1 MNCLGLKSRLL
12 EVLRK
17 QLEETVENF
26 KAVIEDAQ
34 RSANEYGAP
43 KDRYDSFRMQLLRK
57 KDMFSQQLAK
67 VNEQADVLER
77 ISIDQEL
84 KKVEFGALIF
94 TKKQKIFV
102 SIGLGRIEMGNEV
115 FFAIS
120 PNVPI
125 YKAMEGL
132 KVGDDFK
139 FRDEVIRIESIC

>member
-17 QLEETVENF
+17 QLEETVVNF
-26 KAVIEDAQ
+26 KVVIEDAQ
-34 RSANEYGAP
+34 KSANEYGAP

-57 KDMFSQQLAK
+57 KDMFGQQLAK

-84 KKVEFGALIF
+84 KKVEFGALVF

-102 SIGLGRIEMGNEV
+102 SIGLGRIELDNDV
-115 FFAIS
+115 YFAIS

>member
-1 MNCLGLKSRLL
+1 MNCLALKARLL

-17 QLEETVENF
+17 QLEETVVNF
-26 KAVIEDAQ
+26 KTVIEEAQ
-34 RSANEYGAP
+34 KSANEYGAP

-84 KKVEFGALIF
+84 KKVEFGALVF

-102 SIGLGRIEMGNEV
+102 SIGLGRIELDKDV
-115 FFAIS
+115 YFAIS

-125 YKAMEGL
+125 YNAMEGL

>member
-1 MNCLGLKSRLL
+1 MNCLGLKARLL

-17 QLEETVENF
+17 QLEETVVNF

-34 RSANEYGAP
+34 KSANEYGAP

-57 KDMFSQQLAK
+57 KDMFGQQLAK

-77 ISIDQEL
+77 ISIDQVL

-102 SIGLGRIEMGNEV
+102 SIGLGRIEMDNDV
-115 FFAIS
+115 YFAIS

>member
-34 RSANEYGAP
+34 KSANEYGAP

-57 KDMFSQQLAK
+57 KDMFAQQLAK

-77 ISIDQEL
+77 ISTDQEL
-84 KKVEFGALIF
+84 NKVEFGALVF

-102 SIGLGRIEMGNEV
+102 SIGLGRIELDNNV
-115 FFAIS
+115 YFAIS

-132 KVGDDFK
+132 KVGDVYK
-139 FRDEVIRIESIC
+139 FRDEVIKIESIC

>member
-1 MNCLGLKSRLL
+1 MNCLGLKTRLL

-34 RSANEYGAP
+34 KSANEYGAP

-57 KDMFSQQLAK
+57 KDMIAQQLAK

-102 SIGLGRIEMGNEV
+102 SIGLGRIEMDNEV
-115 FFAIS
+115 YFAIS

-125 YKAMEGL
+125 YKVMEGL

-139 FRDEVIRIESIC
+139 FRDEVIRIISIC

>member
-17 QLEETVENF
+17 QLEETVRNF

-34 RSANEYGAP
+34 KSANEYGAP

-102 SIGLGRIEMGNEV
+102 SIGLGRIEMDNEV
-115 FFAIS
+115 YFAIS

>member
-1 MNCLGLKSRLL
+1 MNCLGLKTRLL

-34 RSANEYGAP
+34 KSANEYGAP

-57 KDMFSQQLAK
+57 KDMISQQLAK

-102 SIGLGRIEMGNEV
+102 SIGLGRIEMDNEV
-115 FFAIS
+115 YFAIS

-125 YKAMEGL
+125 YKVMEGL

-139 FRDEVIRIESIC
+139 FRDEVIRIISIC